1 MRRENDLGKD
11 NITALVFRLAIPSM
25 LASFVNV
32 LYSIVDRMFIGNISG
47 VGSVALAGVGV
58 CGPIITLISSFA
70 YLAGA
75 GGAPLLAMR
84 LGENDKKGAEKILSN
99 CFLML
104 LVLSA
109 VLTAFF
115 LTFKRP
121 LLMAFGA
128 SENTFLYANE
138 YLTIYTIG
146 TVFAILSVGLNQF
159 IACQGF
165 STVAM
170 TSVLIGAVMNIILD
184 PIFIFML
191 DLGVSGAA
199 IATVI
204 AQFASCIF
212 VVLFLLGQRVHIRIT
227 FGGYSWRIMKRAMY
241 FGFCPFIIM
250 ATEGVIIIVLNGVL
264 QKYGGPGMGDMLV
277 ACATI
282 VQSYMFICTMPLG
295 GITLGTQPILSFNY
309 GAKNIERIK
318 KCFRVVLMLA
328 LSFTTIMF
336 VLSQVIPKYFVLI
349 FTNDPQL
356 IEMSVNNIRV
366 FTFGVIILALQY
378 VFVDGLTALGVAKV
392 AISLSLF
399 RKGSFV
405 LLTLIFPMFFGATS
419 TFYAEPTV
427 DIVAGITST
436 IVFML
441 LINKL
446 LKKREEMPEG
456 ESLYS

>member
-25 LASFVNV
+25 FASFVNV
-32 LYSIVDRMFIGNISG
+32 LYSIVDRMFIGNISEI
-47 VGSVALAGVGV
+47 GSVALAGVGV

-84 LGENDKKGAEKILSN
+84 LGEKDKNGAEKILSN

-104 LVLSA
+104 LVISV
-109 VLTAFF
+109 VLTIFF

-128 SENTFLYANE
+128 SENTFLYADR

-170 TSVLIGAVMNIILD
+170 TSVLIGAVLNIILD
-184 PIFIFML
+184 PIFIFTFG
-191 DLGVSGAA
+191 LGVSGAA

-212 VVLFLLGQRVHIRIT
+212 VVMFLFGQRALVRIT
-227 FGGYSWRIMKRAMY
+227 FGGYSWKLMKRAMY

-264 QKYGGPGMGDMLV
+264 QRYGGPGLGDMLV

-282 VQSYMFICTMPLG
+282 VQSY
-295 GITLGTQPILSFNY
+295 
-309 GAKNIERIK
+309 KNIDRIK

-336 VLSQVIPKYFVLI
+336 VLSQVVPKYFVLI

-356 IEMSVNNIRV
+356 IEMSVNYIRV

-378 VFVDGLTALGVAKV
+378 VFVDGLTALGVAKA

-405 LLTLIFPMFFGATS
+405 ILTIILPIFFGAS
-419 TFYAEPTV
+419 SPFYAEPIV
-427 DIVAGITST
+427 DIVSGITST
-436 IVFML
+436 IAFML
-441 LINKL
+441 LINNL
-446 LKKREEMPEG
+446 LRKREEMPDG
-456 ESLYS
+456 KPLYS